1 MSSYDILII
10 KRHSAAAG
18 LCILT
23 CIYPLRFYYRRYWR
37 NNHAGVRLNSQNV
50 GDDADTP
57 QITGRRDRL
66 VVGDLWRTEL
76 GRRVLDVQLPCRV
89 VRAREAHVGHLE
101 LV

>member
-1 MSSYDILII
+1 MSSYDVLII

-18 LCILT
+18 LRILT
-23 CIYPLRFYYRRYWR
+23 YPLRFYYRCYWR
-37 NNHAGVRLNSQNV
+37 NNHADVRLNSQNV

-57 QITGRRDRL
+57 QIGGRCDRL

-76 GRRVLDVQLPCRV
+76 RRRVLDVQLPRRV
-89 VRAREAHVGHLE
+89 VRAREAQVGHFQ